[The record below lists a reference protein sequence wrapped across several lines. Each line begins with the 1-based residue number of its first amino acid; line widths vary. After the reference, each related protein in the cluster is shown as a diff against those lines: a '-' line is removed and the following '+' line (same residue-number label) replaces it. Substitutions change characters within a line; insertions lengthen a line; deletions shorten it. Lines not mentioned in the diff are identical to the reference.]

1 MDDRHGDS
9 RRTDTGWCEVPPT
22 REAARELAQALKGC
36 EGEFVSFQTCHML
49 ALNPDYGNEVTPQGV
64 YAFPKDWII
73 GLAEHHAKGRQR
85 LRDTWFA
92 NLGFPQRPKAF
103 TFSIG
108 GRVLDTQ
115 SYREYEAD
123 QARLAAAIGAA
134 HPEALP
140 VIHAFTH
147 NGKPMLG
154 GEWDPRRMLFMT
166 EHVVDEI
173 LGIRGREGSYRAHPE
188 KPRLW
193 RDLFLRMGIVAL
205 VDRNNW
211 LTGDCP
217 RQAAVFDDRAIVL
230 HASFANPCAAEREP
244 ETFPAP
250 RP

>member
-1 MDDRHGDS
+1 VNDRHGES
-9 RRTDTGWCEVPPT
+9 RRTDTGWREVPPT
-22 REAARELAQALKGC
+22 REAARELAEALKGC
-36 EGEFVSFQTCHML
+36 GGEFVSFQTCDVL
-49 ALNPDYGNEVTPQGV
+49 AVNPDYGNEVTPQGV

-85 LRDTWFA
+85 LRETWFA
-92 NLGFPQRPKAF
+92 TLGFPQRPHAF
-103 TFSIG
+103 TFSVE
-108 GRVLDTQ
+108 GRVLDTE

-123 QARLAAAIGAA
+123 QARLAAAIGEE

-147 NGKPMLG
+147 NGKPRHG
-154 GEWDPRRMLFMT
+154 NVQDPRRMLFMT

-173 LGIRGREGSYRAHPE
+173 LGIRRQEGPYRTHPD

-193 RDLFLRMGIVAL
+193 RDVFLTMGIVAL

-230 HASFANPCAAEREP
+230 HAAFANPCAASREP
-244 ETFPAP
+244 GDVPAP